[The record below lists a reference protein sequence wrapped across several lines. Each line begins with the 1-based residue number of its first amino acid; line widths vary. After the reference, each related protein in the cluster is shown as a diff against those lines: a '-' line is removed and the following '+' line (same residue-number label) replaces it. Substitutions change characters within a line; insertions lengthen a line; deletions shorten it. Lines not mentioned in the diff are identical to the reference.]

1 MMEQEPFYRT
11 DLNGRKIPVSFN
23 ELHPVLRDIVHYF
36 EVNLNEPQNV
46 MVMAEYSKLEYWK
59 YLSIGWTE
67 PEIAES
73 KRYTWLCERGCLA
86 LLNGLSL
93 DFLTEQQVAGSK
105 NWERVKVLAS
115 EVLEYLELFQPSDG
129 ILEAGRKY
137 LLDSFTFIAE
147 MSAKHLDE
155 DGFPNFSSVAQGAW
169 FTKNVV
175 GDYFHT
181 TAQLDFG

>member
-1 MMEQEPFYRT
+1 MMEQAPFYRT

-93 DFLTEQQVAGSK
+93 DFLTERAPSCHSCFVREWIGPVVTPALDASNLNALRNGKRILQVHTEVANGAVHLGMTKQQ
-105 NWERVKVLAS
+105 
-115 EVLEYLELFQPSDG
+115 
-129 ILEAGRKY
+129 
-137 LLDSFTFIAE
+137 LDSAEIACLLIDV
-147 MSAKHLDE
+147 SNLGTPH
-155 DGFPNFSSVAQGAW
+155 GVGAIG
-169 FTKNVV
+169 TRP
-175 GDYFHT
+175 
-181 TAQLDFG
+181 